1 MFDVDFDN
9 PAPQLICHPD
19 LRKHESLILEKLNPF
34 FLRDHF
40 ILFSSGTGGGDL
52 KGYALSKKAL
62 FTNAEAVN
70 EHFKLTRN
78 DVWGLSLPVYH
89 VGGLSVLARVHLAKS
104 SVIDGRKWDPV
115 NWVARMQDVTIT
127 TLVPTQ
133 LYDLVKLNI
142 RPWEKLRYIVIGGD
156 FLSSALKSRALQ
168 LGWPVI
174 RTFGMSEISS
184 QLASAERPESDDLLI
199 LPPHEA
205 KIEDDRLLVKS
216 KALFTLE
223 FTLGQKFSV
232 NTARELCTADGFYIT
247 KDRAKIEGN
256 VITPLGRVGDEIKV
270 SGHLVDFMKLRDTL
284 SSYLLRNDLY
294 NRMELGI
301 EDDERTGKKLVL
313 FAEKEAL
320 SKVSVDEIS
329 QILSP
334 VKIHE
339 VREVQELSRTT
350 LGKFKSRSPDL

>member
-40 ILFSSGTGGGDL
+40 ILFSSGTSGGDL

-62 FTNAEAVN
+62 FANAEAVN
-70 EHFKLTRN
+70 EHFRLTQN

-89 VGGLSVLARVHLAKS
+89 VGGLSVLARAHLAKS
-104 SVIDGRKWDPV
+104 QVIDGRKWDPLT
-115 NWVARMQDVTIT
+115 WVAKMQDVTIT

-133 LYDLVKLNI
+133 LYDLVNLNL
-142 RPWEKLRYIVIGGD
+142 RPWEKLRYVVIGGD
-156 FLSSALKSRALQ
+156 FLGSALKARAIE

-174 RTFGMSEISS
+174 RTYGMSEVCS
-184 QLASAERPESDDLLI
+184 QLASAKVPSSDDLVI

-205 KIEDDRLLVKS
+205 KIEDERLLVKS

-223 FTLGQKFSV
+223 FTMGQRFVV
-232 NTARELCTADGFYIT
+232 NTARELCTREGFYIT
-247 KDRAKIEGN
+247 KDRAKIAGN
-256 VITPLGRVGDEIKV
+256 IITPLGRVGDELKI

-284 SSYLLRNDLY
+284 TSFLLQHGYY

-313 FAEKEAL
+313 FAEEEAL
-320 SKVSVDEIS
+320 GKIPVDKIS
-329 QILSP
+329 DVLKP
-334 VKIHE
+334 VKIQE
-339 VREVQELSRTT
+339 VRVVNQLSRTA
-350 LGKFKSRSPDL
+350 LGKFKKQSE